1 MIIPLDPDKLY
12 HSCDLKQLPFD
23 TTAELEA
30 LAETIGQER
39 VLESIKFGV
48 GMPHEGYNL
57 YVMGSPGLGRHTVVH
72 KELEGKAKEEDVPSD
87 WCYVANF
94 QHPHNPSAMELPA
107 GLGRM
112 LKSDM
117 EQLIDDL
124 LNAIPAAFHSD
135 EYGRRSQEIT
145 DQFKSREEEAASEL
159 SEKAGENGVAL
170 LHTPNG
176 YTLAPLKDGKILNQ
190 EEFKKLPEEEQREI
204 ENNIAKIK
212 DELTVA
218 MLRLPMWQREVH
230 KKFKELER
238 EITEATVTQLIAELE
253 QKPEYQQIPAVMGYL
268 AAVREDMIENAEHF
282 RESEGQDGKKRTSQD
297 PEFSRYR
304 INNLVDNAETQG
316 APIVY
321 EDSPTYQNLIGR
333 VEHVARFG
341 TLLTDF
347 TLIKPGALHRA
358 NGGYLVL
365 DAEKVLSTPFAW
377 EGLKRVLSAREIR
390 IESLERLMSLVSTIS
405 LEPQPIPINLKVV
418 IVGNRLFYYLL
429 KEYDPEFSLLFK
441 VAADFS
447 EDMPRKP
454 ENDLLYARLIATLQ
468 SREGLRKISCKGVGK
483 IIEESARRAGSGEK
497 VSLHMGRLVDLLK
510 ESEYWAK
517 QRDSDTICIEDVKAA
532 IRAQERRVSQFR
544 ERLQEQILDGT
555 LLIST
560 TGRQLAQV
568 NALTVMQMGDFVFG
582 APARIS
588 ATARM
593 GGGEVIDIER
603 EVEQAGKLHSKGVLI
618 LSAYLANRYAK
629 HQPLSVS
636 ASLVF
641 EQTYGTI
648 EGDSA
653 SAAELCALLSALGDF
668 PIKQSLAITGSINQ
682 HGEMQAIG
690 GVCEKIEG
698 FFDICQARG
707 LSGEE
712 GVIIPAANM
721 KELMLRSRV
730 IKAVTEGEF
739 NIYAVS
745 HVEQALE
752 LLTDL
757 AAGQADAE
765 GLYPQDSIN
774 GRIQLRLA
782 EWTLLRH
789 QYATPPQLPN
799 EE

>member
-1 MIIPLDPDKLY
+1 MIIPLGPDKLY
-12 HSCDLKQLPFD
+12 HSCNLEQLPFD
-23 TTAELEA
+23 TTAELEP

-72 KELEGKAKEEDVPSD
+72 KELESKAKEEAVPSD

-94 QHPHNPSAMELPA
+94 QHPHNPSAMKLPA

-117 EQLIDDL
+117 EQLVDDL

-145 DQFKSREEEAASEL
+145 DQFKAREEEAASEL
-159 SEKAGENGVAL
+159 SEKAGENGIAL

-176 YTLAPLKDGKILNQ
+176 YTLAPLKDGKILSQ
-190 EEFKKLPEEEQREI
+190 EEYKKLSEEEQKEI
-204 ENNIAKIK
+204 EKNIVRIK
-212 DELTVA
+212 EELTVA

-238 EITEATVTQLIAELE
+238 EVTEATVTQLIAELE
-253 QKPEYQQIPAVMGYL
+253 QKPEYQQIPAVMQYL

-297 PEFSRYR
+297 PEFSNYR
-304 INNLVDNAETQG
+304 INTLVDNAETRG

-390 IESLERLMSLVSTIS
+390 IESLEHLMSLVSTIS

-418 IVGNRLFYYLL
+418 IIGNRLIYYLL

-447 EDMPRKP
+447 EDMPREP
-454 ENDLLYARLIATLQ
+454 GNDLLYARLIATLQ
-468 SREGLRKISCKGVGK
+468 SREGLRKISRKGAGK

-510 ESEYWAK
+510 ESEYWAR

-532 IRAQERRVSQFR
+532 VQAQERRVSQFR

-560 TGRQLAQV
+560 SGRQLAQV

-641 EQTYGTI
+641 EQTYGSI

-707 LSGEE
+707 LTGKE
-712 GVIIPAANM
+712 GVIIPAANV

-730 IKAVTEGEF
+730 IKAVSEGEF
-739 NIYAVS
+739 KIYAVS

-757 AAGQADAE
+757 SAGQPNVD

-782 EWTLLRH
+782 EWTMLRQ
-789 QYATPPQLPN
+789 QYAAQSQLS
-799 EE
+799 EGE

>member
-1 MIIPLDPDKLY
+1 MIIPLGPDKLY
-12 HSCDLKQLPFD
+12 HSCNLEQLPFD
-23 TTAELEA
+23 TTAELEP

-72 KELEGKAKEEDVPSD
+72 KELESKAKEEAVPSD

-94 QHPHNPSAMELPA
+94 QHPHNPSAMKLPA

-117 EQLIDDL
+117 EQLVDDL

-145 DQFKSREEEAASEL
+145 DQFKAREEEAASEL
-159 SEKAGENGVAL
+159 SEKAGENGIAL

-176 YTLAPLKDGKILNQ
+176 YTLAPLKDGKILSQ
-190 EEFKKLPEEEQREI
+190 EEYKKLSEEEQKEI
-204 ENNIAKIK
+204 EKNIVRIK
-212 DELTVA
+212 EELTVA

-238 EITEATVTQLIAELE
+238 EVTEATVTQLIAELE
-253 QKPEYQQIPAVMGYL
+253 QKPEYQQIPAVMQYL

-297 PEFSRYR
+297 PEFSNYR
-304 INNLVDNAETQG
+304 INTLVDNAETRG

-390 IESLERLMSLVSTIS
+390 IESLEHLMSLVSTIS

-418 IVGNRLFYYLL
+418 IIGNRLIYYLL

-447 EDMPRKP
+447 EDMPREP
-454 ENDLLYARLIATLQ
+454 GNDLLYARLIATLQ
-468 SREGLRKISCKGVGK
+468 SREGLRKISRKGAGK
-483 IIEESARRAGSGEK
+483 II
-497 VSLHMGRLVDLLK
+497 
-510 ESEYWAK
+510 
-517 QRDSDTICIEDVKAA
+517 
-532 IRAQERRVSQFR
+532 
-544 ERLQEQILDGT
+544 
-555 LLIST
+555 
-560 TGRQLAQV
+560 
-568 NALTVMQMGDFVFG
+568 
-582 APARIS
+582 
-588 ATARM
+588 
-593 GGGEVIDIER
+593 
-603 EVEQAGKLHSKGVLI
+603 
-618 LSAYLANRYAK
+618 
-629 HQPLSVS
+629 
-636 ASLVF
+636 
-641 EQTYGTI
+641 
-648 EGDSA
+648 
-653 SAAELCALLSALGDF
+653 
-668 PIKQSLAITGSINQ
+668 
-682 HGEMQAIG
+682 
-690 GVCEKIEG
+690 
-698 FFDICQARG
+698 
-707 LSGEE
+707 
-712 GVIIPAANM
+712 
-721 KELMLRSRV
+721 
-730 IKAVTEGEF
+730 
-739 NIYAVS
+739 
-745 HVEQALE
+745 
-752 LLTDL
+752 
-757 AAGQADAE
+757 
-765 GLYPQDSIN
+765 
-774 GRIQLRLA
+774 
-782 EWTLLRH
+782 
-789 QYATPPQLPN
+789 
-799 EE
+799 